1 MGEREVTPMTPEQER
16 ALRGET
22 EVFIT
27 TFGADGRAG
36 AVPVWFLYDSG
47 KVYVATGRD
56 SLKVRRLRGDARVRL
71 AFRRRDGAAWRGR
84 ARVCMERG
92 VVRRIAPL
100 LNRRYDG
107 AWGGDADMARRL
119 LGGDIVLLEVTLL
132 AAV

>member
-1 MGEREVTPMTPEQER
+1 MGEQAATPVTPEQER

-27 TFGADGRAG
+27 TYGADGRAG

-47 KVYVATGRD
+47 RVYVATGRD
-56 SLKVRRLRGDARVRL
+56 SLKARRLHGDARVLL
-71 AFRRRDGAAWRGR
+71 AFRRRGVAALRGR
-84 ARVCMERG
+84 VRVCTERG
-92 VVRRIAPL
+92 VVRRVAPL

-132 AAV
+132 ADE

>member
-1 MGEREVTPMTPEQER
+1 MGEQEATPVTAEQER

-27 TFGADGRAG
+27 TYGADGRAG

-56 SLKVRRLRGDARVRL
+56 SRKVRKLHGDARVRL
-71 AFRRRDGAAWRGR
+71 AFRRRGVAALRGR
-84 ARVCMERG
+84 ARVCTLRG
-92 VVRRIAPL
+92 VVRRVAPL

-107 AWGGDADMARRL
+107 AWGSDADMARHL

-132 AAV
+132 ADE

>member
-1 MGEREVTPMTPEQER
+1 MGEREATPATPEQER

-27 TFGADGRAG
+27 TYGADGKAG
-36 AVPVWFLYDSG
+36 TVPVWFLYDSG
-47 KVYVATGRD
+47 KVYLATGRD
-56 SLKVRRLRGDARVRL
+56 SLKARKLHGDARVRL
-71 AFRRRDGAAWRGR
+71 AFGRRGGAALRGR
-84 ARVCMERG
+84 ARVCAEQS
-92 VVRRIAPL
+92 VVRRVAPL

-107 AWGGDADMARRL
+107 AWGDDADMARRL

>member
-1 MGEREVTPMTPEQER
+1 MGERETTPVTPEQER

-27 TFGADGRAG
+27 TYGAGG
-36 AVPVWFLYDSG
+36 KSGTVPVWFLYDSG

-56 SLKVRRLRGDARVRL
+56 SLKVRRLHGDARVRL
-71 AFRRRDGAAWRGR
+71 AFRRGGGVALRGR
-84 ARVCMERG
+84 ARVCTERG
-92 VVRRIAPL
+92 VVRRIAPM

-119 LGGDIVLLEVTLL
+119 LGGDIALLEVTLL
-132 AAV
+132 ADE